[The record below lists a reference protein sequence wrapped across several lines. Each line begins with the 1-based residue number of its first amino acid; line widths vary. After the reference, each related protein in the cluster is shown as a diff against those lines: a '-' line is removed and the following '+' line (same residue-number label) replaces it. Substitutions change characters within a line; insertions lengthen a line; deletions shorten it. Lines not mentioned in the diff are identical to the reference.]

1 MPTTAGYSETHRV
14 ADLRTCRAMLAGGS
28 RSFYAAS
35 FLLPRRVRDAATA
48 LYAFCRLADDAVD
61 VGEGGATALAQL
73 YDRLDRAYR
82 GHPIDNAADRAFADV
97 VSRYGVPRALPEA
110 LIDGFAWDEAQR
122 TYESIDE
129 LLGYAA
135 RVAGTVGAMMSL
147 LMGRR
152 EPEIVARACDL
163 GMAMQLT
170 NIARDVGE
178 DARNG
183 RLYLPRA
190 WLREEGIDPDA
201 WLLKPQFTPQ
211 IARIVGRLLATAD
224 DLYTRAD
231 AGIARLPPDC
241 RPGITAA
248 RLLYAE
254 IGREVERRGWDSI
267 SSRAVVPGSRKLG
280 LLFSAI
286 NSIARTPEWSEAHM
300 IEASRFLIDAAVAP
314 SGHHPALVPIAW
326 WDVRGRL
333 MFVLDLFERLERR
346 ERNHKD
352 QAGQGVRARQPATA

>member
-1 MPTTAGYSETHRV
+1 MRTPAGYSETQRV

-48 LYAFCRLADDAVD
+48 LYAFCRLADDAID

-82 GHPIDNAADRAFADV
+82 GNPIDNAADRAFADV
-97 VSRYGVPRALPEA
+97 VNRYGVPRALPEA
-110 LIDGFAWDEAQR
+110 LIDGFAWDEAER
-122 TYESIDE
+122 TYESIDD

-147 LMGRR
+147 LMGKR
-152 EPEIVARACDL
+152 ESEVVARACDL

-178 DARNG
+178 DARLG

-190 WLREEGIDPDA
+190 WLREEGIEPDA
-201 WLLKPQFTPQ
+201 WLQYPEFSPE
-211 IARIVGRLLATAD
+211 IARIIGRLLAVAD
-224 DLYTRAD
+224 DLYARAD

-254 IGREVERRGWDSI
+254 IGREVERRGWDSV

-280 LLFSAI
+280 LLFTAM
-286 NSIARTPEWSEAHM
+286 NVIARTPEWREAHL
-300 IEASRFLIDAAVAP
+300 IEASRFLIDAAAAP
-314 SGHHPALVPIAW
+314 AANRPQLVPMAW
-326 WDVRGRL
+326 WDVRGRM

-346 ERNHKD
+346 ERGPKEE
-352 QAGQGVRARQPATA
+352 AGEGVRTREPATA

>member
-1 MPTTAGYSETHRV
+1 MRTPAGYSETQRA

-35 FLLPRRVRDAATA
+35 FLLPRRVRDSATA
-48 LYAFCRLADDAVD
+48 LYAFCRLADDAID
-61 VGEGGATALAQL
+61 VGEGGAEALAQL

-82 GHPIDNAADRAFADV
+82 GNPIDNAADRAFADV

-110 LIDGFAWDEAQR
+110 LIDGFAWDEAER
-122 TYESIDE
+122 TYETIDE

-152 EPEIVARACDL
+152 EPDVVARACDL

-178 DARNG
+178 DARLG

-190 WLREEGIDPDA
+190 WLREEGLDPDA
-201 WLLKPQFTPQ
+201 WLIKPEFTPE
-211 IARIVGRLLATAD
+211 IARIIGRLLAVAD
-224 DLYTRAD
+224 DLYARAD

-267 SSRAVVPGSRKLG
+267 SSRAVVSGSRKFG
-280 LLFSAI
+280 LLFTAM
-286 NSIARTPEWSEAHM
+286 NAIARTPAWREAHM

-314 SGHHPALVPIAW
+314 GASQAALVPMAW
-326 WDVRGRL
+326 WDVRGRML
-333 MFVLDLFERLERR
+333 FVLDLFERLERR
-346 ERNHKD
+346 ERGYENQTG
-352 QAGQGVRARQPATA
+352 QAARATEPATA

>member
-1 MPTTAGYSETHRV
+1 MQTLAGYSETQRR
-14 ADLRTCRAMLAGGS
+14 ADLAACRAMLAGGS

-48 LYAFCRLADDAVD
+48 LYAFCRLADDAID
-61 VGEGGATALAQL
+61 VGEGGADALAQL
-73 YDRLDRAYR
+73 YDRLRRAYA
-82 GHPIDNAADRAFADV
+82 GHPFDSAADRAFADV
-97 VSRYGVPRALPEA
+97 VKRYGVPRALPEA
-110 LIDGFAWDEAQR
+110 LIDGFAWDEAER
-122 TYESIDE
+122 TYENIDD

-152 EPEIVARACDL
+152 EPEVVARACDL

-190 WLREEGIDPDA
+190 WLRAEGLDPDV
-201 WLLKPQFTPQ
+201 WLSKPEFSPE
-211 IARIVGRLLATAD
+211 IARVTSRLLTAAD
-224 DLYTRAD
+224 EFYARAD

-254 IGREVERRGWDSI
+254 IGREVERRGWDSVN
-267 SSRAVVPGSRKLG
+267 SRAVVRGSRKLG
-280 LLFSAI
+280 LLLTAMNAI
-286 NSIARTPEWSEAHM
+286 APAPVRRDAHVT
-300 IEASRFLIDAAVAP
+300 EASRFLIDAAVAEP
-314 SGHHPALVPIAW
+314 HAGARWLPMAW
-326 WDVRGRL
+326 WDVPGRM

-346 ERNHKD
+346 ERDTKID
-352 QAGQGVRARQPATA
+352 AGDLARPSEPATA